1 MLYIIK
7 AVGIEDLTF
16 VGGSVSAIESRNSF
30 QIFKRTAEF
39 VFFSEIQIEPKKN
52 KLTTVPERIQKV
64 LRDDWLSPLCRDRIT
79 QTGLIQSFFFKFLF
93 KLKKYITVSQRD
105 KNKSFAVDM
114 KWIKKGSLLFLKK
127 MNHYYVCC

>member
-64 LRDDWLSPLCRDRIT
+64 LRDD
-79 QTGLIQSFFFKFLF
+79 
-93 KLKKYITVSQRD
+93 
-105 KNKSFAVDM
+105 
-114 KWIKKGSLLFLKK
+114 
-127 MNHYYVCC
+127 

>member
-39 VFFSEIQIEPKKN
+39 VFFFFEIQIELKKN
-52 KLTTVPERIQKV
+52 KLTTVLEIIEKV
-64 LRDDWLSPLCRDRIT
+64 LRDD
-79 QTGLIQSFFFKFLF
+79 
-93 KLKKYITVSQRD
+93 
-105 KNKSFAVDM
+105 
-114 KWIKKGSLLFLKK
+114 
-127 MNHYYVCC
+127 